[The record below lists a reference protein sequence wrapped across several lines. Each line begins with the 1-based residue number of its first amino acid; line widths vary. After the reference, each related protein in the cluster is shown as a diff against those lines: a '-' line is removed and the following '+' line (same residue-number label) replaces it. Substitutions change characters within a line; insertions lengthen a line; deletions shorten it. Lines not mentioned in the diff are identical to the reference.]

1 MDYQTRQA
9 ILRADAIRRAERDQ
23 SEIDSFLAAKNGTSE
38 VSDALPNS
46 HRDIRASRKW
56 ADIQSRNVRGWASV
70 GGRIVGEGQT
80 VAVYNFYSRGRIA
93 VVDHSDLRN
102 RKGRKTRATQQQQT
116 VRDTGAAYYA
126 RVASL
131 GANTELAGE

>member
-1 MDYQTRQA
+1 M
-9 ILRADAIRRAERDQ
+9 RADAIRRAERDQ
-23 SEIDSFLAAKNGTSE
+23 SDIDSFLAAKNGTSE
-38 VSDALPNS
+38 LNDALPNA

-56 ADIQSRNVRGWASV
+56 ADVQSRNLRGWASV

-80 VAVYNFYSRGRIA
+80 VAVYNFYERGRIK
-93 VVDHSDLRN
+93 VVGHSELR
-102 RKGRKTRATQQQQT
+102 RGRKTSAISRQTET
-116 VRDTGAAYYA
+116 VRDSGAAYYA